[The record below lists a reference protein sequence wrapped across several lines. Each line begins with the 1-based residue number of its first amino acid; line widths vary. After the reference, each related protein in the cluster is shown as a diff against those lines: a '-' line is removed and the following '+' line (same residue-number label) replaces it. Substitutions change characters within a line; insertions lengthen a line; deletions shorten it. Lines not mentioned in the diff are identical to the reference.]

1 MDIPKIK
8 NAVRD
13 ILEAIGENPDREG
26 LKETPRRVAE
36 LYSEVFS
43 GLQEDPKKHLD
54 VTYSIQQDEMI
65 LIKDIPLYAMC
76 EHHLLPFI
84 GKAHIAYLPDKKV
97 VGLSKIVRVVE
108 SFAKRPQLQER
119 MTTEIADC
127 IMEQLKP
134 KGAMVVIKAE
144 HLCISLRGVQKPG
157 TQTITSAIR
166 GRFKSDER
174 TKIEAFSLING
185 HG

>member
-1 MDIPKIK
+1 MNTSKIQK
-8 NAVRD
+8 AVRD

-36 LYSEVFS
+36 MYAEIFS
-43 GLQEDPKKHLD
+43 GIAEDPKKHLS
-54 VTYSIQQDEMI
+54 VTYSVLQDEMI
-65 LIKDIPLYAMC
+65 LLKDIPLYALC

-84 GKAHIAYLPDKKV
+84 GKAHVAYLPDRKV

-108 SFAKRPQLQER
+108 SFSKRPQLQER

-134 KGAMVVIKAE
+134 KGALVVISAE
-144 HLCISLRGVQKPG
+144 HLCISLRGIQKPG
-157 TQTITSAIR
+157 TVTVTSAIR

-185 HG
+185 HA

>member
-1 MDIPKIK
+1 MDKKRIQK
-8 NAVRD
+8 AVRN
-13 ILEAIGENPDREG
+13 ILEALGENPDREG

-36 LYSEVFS
+36 LYEEVFS
-43 GLQEDPKKHLD
+43 GLHEDPKKHLS
-54 VTYSIQQDEMI
+54 VTYTIQQDEMI